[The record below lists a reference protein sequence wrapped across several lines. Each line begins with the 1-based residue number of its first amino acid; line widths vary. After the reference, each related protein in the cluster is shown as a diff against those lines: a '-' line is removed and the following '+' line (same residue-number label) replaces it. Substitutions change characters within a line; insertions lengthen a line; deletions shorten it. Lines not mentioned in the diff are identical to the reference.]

1 VNRKFTWRKFLR
13 LAGAGVAGT
22 ALLGGTYVLWSKPS
36 QLSGSITEVARRV
49 SPGTYRIGA
58 FTVML
63 ETGQGPSDVV
73 LSVTHSSRPDR
84 ILWQSI
90 PGESFVFAAVGKET
104 VRESSAH
111 FSIKDKIQRLH
122 VDQTIDRI
130 EKRGDTLAITGR
142 LTNGEDPE
150 GIGYTLTFSPVSSGR
165 LRFEAGVDDPSY
177 NRVYFTYASSPEE
190 RFFGF
195 GTQYTYFD
203 MKGRMVPI
211 FIQEQ
216 GIGRGKQPI
225 TWAADWKAGAG
236 GTPYNSGAC
245 VPHYIASKMRSLFLE
260 NYEYSSFDLRVE
272 DRVQVEVFSSRM
284 AGQILS
290 GETPAELI
298 ERYTEYSGRM
308 RPLPEWILG
317 GAVVGLQGGTD
328 KVLDVYNELKA
339 LGTPIAALWLQD
351 WVGQRE
357 TSFGTQLWW
366 NWELH
371 EDHYRGW
378 DRLREQL
385 ERDDVMLMTY
395 IGPWLA
401 DDVTKKENHR
411 RNLLEEAARNGYL
424 VKNPEGEPYK
434 VKTTDFSAAF
444 VDLTNPEARVW
455 IKDIIKDELIG
466 TGASG
471 WMADFGEGLPYDAV
485 LDSGADPKSYHNRYA
500 EEWAKVNREA
510 IDEAGRE
517 DDIVFF
523 NRSGYTQSPRY
534 STLFWLGDQLVDWDE
549 HDGIKSTVT
558 GLLSSGLSGYA
569 FEHSDIGGYT
579 AIDHPLLKYHRS
591 KELLMRWTEL
601 AAFTTVFRTHEG
613 NRPKVNHQIYSDEE
627 TLRHFSRFAKVYAS
641 WKPYRMEL
649 VKEAS
654 ETGLPVVRHPFVHY
668 PDDPQVLGL
677 EYQFMVGPNLMVAPV
692 LDPGEEMVEVYL
704 PAGRWVHLWSGR
716 KYGSLDN
723 GVYETVRAPIGE
735 PAVFYEEGSDVGR
748 WLKKPNNNLSDPSLS
763 GASQIQGGEGRR

>member
-1 VNRKFTWRKFLR
+1 MNRMLTRRRFLG

-22 ALLGGTYVLWSKPS
+22 ALLGAYVVWSKPD
-36 QLSGSITEVARRV
+36 QLSGSIIEVARRV
-49 SPGTYRIGA
+49 SSEPHRIGA
-58 FTVML
+58 FIVML
-63 ETGQGPSDVV
+63 ETGRGPSDVV

-90 PGESFVFAAVGKET
+90 PGESFLAAAEGEET
-104 VRESSAH
+104 VRESSGH
-111 FSIKDKIQRLH
+111 FFIEDEIERLH
-122 VDQTIDRI
+122 SDQTIDHI
-130 EKRGDTLAITGR
+130 EKRQATLVVGGR
-142 LTNGEDPE
+142 LTRGGDSE
-150 GIGYTLTFSPVSSGR
+150 GVDYTLTFSPISEGG
-165 LRFEAGVDDPSY
+165 LRFEVEVEEPYD
-177 NRVYFTYASSPEE
+177 RVYFTYASSPDE

-203 MKGRMVPI
+203 MKGHKVPI

-216 GIGRGKQPI
+216 GIGRGEQPI
-225 TWAADWKAGAG
+225 TWAADWQADAG
-236 GTPYNSGAC
+236 GSPYTSGAS
-245 VPHYIASKMRSLFLE
+245 VPHYITSEMRSLFLE
-260 NYEYSSFDLRVE
+260 NYAYSSFDLREV

-298 ERYTEYSGRM
+298 ELYTEYSGRM
-308 RPLPEWILG
+308 RPLPKWILS

-328 KVLDVYNELKA
+328 KVLDVYEELEA
-339 LGTPIAALWLQD
+339 LGTPVAALWLQD

-366 NWELH
+366 NWELD

-378 DRLREQL
+378 DQLRKQL
-385 ERDDVMLMTY
+385 ERDDVRLMTY

-401 DDVTKKENHR
+401 DAAKKEGHR
-411 RNLLEEAARNGYL
+411 RNLFEEAATNGYL
-424 VKNPEGEPYK
+424 VNNRDGEPYR
-434 VKTTDFSAAF
+434 VKTTDFSASF
-444 VDLTNPEARVW
+444 VDLTNPEARAW
-455 IKDIIKDELIG
+455 IKDVIKEELLG
-466 TGASG
+466 NGASG

-485 LDSGADPKSYHNRYA
+485 LFSGADPKSYHNRYA
-500 EEWAKVNREA
+500 EEWAEVNRAA
-510 IDEAGRE
+510 IREAGRGE
-517 DDIVFF
+517 DIVFF
-523 NRSGYTQSPRY
+523 NRSGYTRSPGE
-534 STLFWLGDQLVDWDE
+534 STLFWLGDQLVDWNE
-549 HDGIKSTVT
+549 HDGIKSAVT
-558 GLLSSGLSGYA
+558 GLLSSGLSGYSLQ
-569 FEHSDIGGYT
+569 HSDIGGYT

-613 NRPKVNHQIYSDEE
+613 NRPEVNHQIYSDEE

-641 WKPYRMEL
+641 WQPYRLEL

-668 PDDPQVLGL
+668 PDDPEVYGL

-716 KYGSLDN
+716 KYGSLDK
-723 GVYETVRAPIGE
+723 GVYESVRAPIGE
-735 PAVFYEEGSDVGR
+735 PAVFSEESSDVGR
-748 WLKKPNNNLSDPSLS
+748 WLRKT
-763 GASQIQGGEGRR
+763 E